1 MLCAVPQNVATFT
14 SLSHHLMH
22 PLFRRVDMFVMGQV
36 KRGEISGSETMKRL
50 IIPVQRDLKVWFE
63 QTGLLTLGERVN
75 GLVTVGQR
83 G

>member
-1 MLCAVPQNVATFT
+1 MLRAVPQNVATFT

-22 PLFRRVDMFVMGQV
+22 PLYRRTDMFVMGQV

-50 IIPVQRDLKVWFE
+50 IINVLKVWFE

-75 GLVTVGQR
+75 GLAIVGQR